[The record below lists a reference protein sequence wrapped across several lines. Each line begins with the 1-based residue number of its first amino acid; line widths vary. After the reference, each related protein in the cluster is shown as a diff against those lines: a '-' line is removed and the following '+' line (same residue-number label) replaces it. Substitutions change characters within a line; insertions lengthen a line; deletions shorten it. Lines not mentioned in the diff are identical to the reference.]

1 MSARADG
8 AKRSLLITNF
18 HSGDSGGH
26 KTYIR
31 ALVDGLRMRWECCVA
46 CPATSDLWQ
55 RLSGTPGV
63 RLIDEPF
70 PSKARDLA
78 SVVRA
83 IGRFRRLLGA
93 LQPDIVHV
101 NGSPDHR
108 LVMYATAL
116 AGSRPRIVLT
126 KHNTLPIKA
135 GLSRSVRARC
145 FTDHLIAVGPS
156 AEAIIAGSPYRTRPR
171 AVIPN
176 GIDLGRFAP
185 ASPGQ
190 RERCRARFAV
200 PADRIAL
207 VSVAG
212 TASYKGWSSL
222 ARALLDAPDALRKRF
237 AVLLAGAP
245 VPVEVMRREC
255 GTLLD
260 EGVIRFVGVL
270 DDVRELIHAGDAGF
284 VLSHAVETISFACRE
299 MMGCGLPVLVS
310 DYGDLPHN
318 VADGV
323 EGWVVPSRDP
333 GPLQSLLGRIAM
345 GEFDLPG
352 MGGRARARAQR
363 EFGIDHMLA
372 ATEAVYRSVLERRP
386 A

>member
-1 MSARADG
+1 
-8 AKRSLLITNF
+8 
-18 HSGDSGGH
+18 
-26 KTYIR
+26 
-31 ALVDGLRMRWECCVA
+31 
-46 CPATSDLWQ
+46 
-55 RLSGTPGV
+55 
-63 RLIDEPF
+63 
-70 PSKARDLA
+70 
-78 SVVRA
+78 
-83 IGRFRRLLGA
+83 
-93 LQPDIVHV
+93 
-101 NGSPDHR
+101 
-108 LVMYATAL
+108 
-116 AGSRPRIVLT
+116 
-126 KHNTLPIKA
+126 
-135 GLSRSVRARC
+135 VRARC

-255 GTLLD
+255 GILLD

-270 DDVRELIHAGDAGF
+270 DDVREL
-284 VLSHAVETISFACRE
+284 
-299 MMGCGLPVLVS
+299 VLVS

-352 MGGRARARAQR
+352 MGGRACARAQR